1 MILLIISI
9 IVSIVPT
16 ILIVILLKK
25 RKDDVQYKKLCNGA
39 TIRGA
44 IGGLP
49 VIAMSGALY
58 FLLFLLKKLVF
69 PDINVLLDKAIYAFI
84 VLAFVEELVKFLM
97 LSGLLKKEQD
107 NRTWTDVVAYMII
120 IGGMFGVVET
130 MLYIVNL
137 NPGVLIARAIS
148 FPHVGYALIMGW
160 FYAMGLYKGKK
171 SYPIIGLLISFF
183 IHGLYDYSLTPE
195 LVEVS
200 ELFMLLS
207 FGLVLVDIVLVVLM
221 IVFFAKVSKKPKYN
235 EILNA

>member
-44 IGGLP
+44 IGGFP

-58 FLLFLLKKLVF
+58 FL
-69 PDINVLLDKAIYAFI
+69 
-84 VLAFVEELVKFLM
+84 
-97 LSGLLKKEQD
+97 
-107 NRTWTDVVAYMII
+107 
-120 IGGMFGVVET
+120 
-130 MLYIVNL
+130 
-137 NPGVLIARAIS
+137 
-148 FPHVGYALIMGW
+148 
-160 FYAMGLYKGKK
+160 
-171 SYPIIGLLISFF
+171 
-183 IHGLYDYSLTPE
+183 
-195 LVEVS
+195 
-200 ELFMLLS
+200 LFMLLS